1 MIQRH
6 DTLLVFILSLTPWH
20 PAASRLVR
28 IPNLSF
34 REKCLTLGYMKP
46 ETPRIINLPR
56 IHDPRGN
63 LTVVQNNEHIPFAIR
78 RAYWIY
84 DVPAGSE
91 RGGHSH
97 LDMSQLLV
105 ALSGSLNVNLCDGY
119 SWRTFTLNRPFQ
131 GLFIPPGIWRTLDNF
146 SSGTVCLSLVSN
158 DYDEADYI
166 YDFDRFKEL
175 SRSHE
180 PIF

>member
-1 MIQRH
+1 
-6 DTLLVFILSLTPWH
+6 
-20 PAASRLVR
+20 
-28 IPNLSF
+28 
-34 REKCLTLGYMKP
+34 
-46 ETPRIINLPR
+46 
-56 IHDPRGN
+56 
-63 LTVVQNNEHIPFAIR
+63 
-78 RAYWIY
+78 
-84 DVPAGSE
+84 
-91 RGGHSH
+91 
-97 LDMSQLLV
+97 MSQLLV

>member
-1 MIQRH
+1 
-6 DTLLVFILSLTPWH
+6 
-20 PAASRLVR
+20 
-28 IPNLSF
+28 
-34 REKCLTLGYMKP
+34 MKP

-97 LDMSQLLV
+97 FDMSQLLV

-131 GLFIPPGIWRTLDNF
+131 GLFIPRA
-146 SSGTVCLSLVSN
+146 SGVRSTTFRRAQC
-158 DYDEADYI
+158 AC
-166 YDFDRFKEL
+166 RL
-175 SRSHE
+175 SRTITMKPTTSTTSTASRSFRVRTSPFSDRNIPFRSH
-180 PIF
+180 P

>member
-1 MIQRH
+1 
-6 DTLLVFILSLTPWH
+6 
-20 PAASRLVR
+20 
-28 IPNLSF
+28 
-34 REKCLTLGYMKP
+34 MKTDLP
-46 ETPRIINLPR
+46 QIINLPR

-63 LTVVQNNEHIPFAIR
+63 LTVVQSLEHIPFDIR

-84 DVPAGSE
+84 DVPSGGE

-97 LDMSQLLV
+97 LEMSQLLV

-119 SWRTFTLNRPFQ
+119 SWRTYTLNRPFQ

-146 SSGTVCLSLVSN
+146 SAGSVCLSLVSN
-158 DYDEADYI
+158 DYSETDYI

-175 SRSHE
+175 AHQHE
-180 PIF
+180 PRF

>member
-1 MIQRH
+1 MIAGH
-6 DTLLVFILSLTPWH
+6 CTLPVFIL
-20 PAASRLVR
+20 
-28 IPNLSF
+28 NLQF
-34 REKCLTLGYMKP
+34 REKWLTLGNMKP
-46 ETPRIINLPR
+46 ITPRLINLPR

-97 LDMSQLLV
+97 IDMSQLLV
-105 ALSGSLNVNLCDGY
+105 ALSGSLNVNLCDGH

-158 DYDEADYI
+158 DFDEADYI

-175 SRSHE
+175 ARMRE